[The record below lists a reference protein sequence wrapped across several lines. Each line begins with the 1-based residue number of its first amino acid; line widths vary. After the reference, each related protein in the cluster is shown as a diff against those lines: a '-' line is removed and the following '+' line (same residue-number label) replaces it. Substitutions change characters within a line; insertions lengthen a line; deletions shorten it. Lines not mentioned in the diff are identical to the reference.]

1 MPIYLPVKLEVVY
14 PNTVKPV
21 TRGHLNVE
29 IGMSKLHF
37 L

>member
-1 MPIYLPVKLEVVY
+1 MMDDNIEISEEGVED
-14 PNTVKPV
+14 TVKPV
-21 TRGHLNVE
+21 TRGHLNFE